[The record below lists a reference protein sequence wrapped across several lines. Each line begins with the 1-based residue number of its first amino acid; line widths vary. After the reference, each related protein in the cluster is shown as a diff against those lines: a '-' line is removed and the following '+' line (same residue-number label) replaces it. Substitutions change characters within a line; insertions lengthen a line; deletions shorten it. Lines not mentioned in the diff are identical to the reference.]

1 MAESEGFE
9 PSVSCPTPHFQC
21 GAFVHSTISP
31 RCFLNITLFFIFVKW
46 ISAFFCFF
54 MLFQAL
60 YTSSHRLFFDLKT
73 FFALRINYRRGEIT
87 EKNQLSGAIWSW
99 KTDHWPGGSA
109 GQKIS
114 YQTLIV
120 PAYRQSLPKDWG
132 SIHIKRSNS
141 GQIKLA
147 AAVQIKQAAI
157 ISNALITRHKN
168 LKKAIGYSFFVQ
180 CKYNTQQLKSQIN
193 YANAA

>member
-1 MAESEGFE
+1 M
-9 PSVSCPTPHFQC
+9 
-21 GAFVHSTISP
+21 
-31 RCFLNITLFFIFVKW
+31 
-46 ISAFFCFF
+46 
-54 MLFQAL
+54 
-60 YTSSHRLFFDLKT
+60 
-73 FFALRINYRRGEIT
+73 
-87 EKNQLSGAIWSW
+87 
-99 KTDHWPGGSA
+99 
-109 GQKIS
+109 QKIS

-120 PAYRQSLPKDWG
+120 PAYRQSLPEDWG

-147 AAVQIKQAAI
+147 AAIHIKQAAI

-180 CKYNTQQLKSQIN
+180 CKYNIQQLKSQIN